1 MTRNAEGA
9 AGDLTTDLA
18 ALRQDVAH
26 LAATMSALVQHQT
39 EAVGVRAAAAMGD
52 AKDTIASKAGE
63 VQNRVRVAGRDLEAS
78 YDRHPFTVL
87 LIAFGVG
94 ITLGMMSRWRV

>member
-26 LAATMSALVQHQT
+26 LAATMSELVQHQT
-39 EAVGVRAAAAMGD
+39 MAVGARAAA

-63 VQNRVRVAGRDLEAS
+63 MQNRVRIAGRDLEGS
-78 YDRHPFTVL
+78 YDRHPFTAL

-94 ITLGMMSRWRV
+94 ITLGMLSRWRV